1 MSTHFIRHVIAAALC
16 LASWSSPQ
24 AWADSFT
31 SSASSAGSKSS
42 GSLSDSVGASS
53 NSSSPD
59 TKKAA
64 GVYRVEHLA
73 ELAHKPGHLRLHLMP
88 LDQPGAA
95 SALWLDLP
103 RATVQAQQLAAQA
116 LIELRQRAYGLEVAQ
131 LAPSDRSGSR
141 APSATATP
149 FFLLLA
155 DDWRQALESRAVT
168 L

>member
-1 MSTHFIRHVIAAALC
+1 MSTHFIRHVLTAALC
-16 LASWSSPQ
+16 LAGPQ

-116 LIELRQRAYGLEVAQ
+116 LIELRQRPYGLEVAQ
-131 LAPSDRSGSR
+131 LATSDRSGGSGSS
-141 APSATATP
+141 AASATTTP